1 MMIIY
6 EITAEVEENLIKS
19 YEKYMREQ
27 HIPDLMHTGNFQT
40 AEMAEISAG
49 KYRIRYAAKD
59 QETLDDYIETKAKD
73 LREDFLKHFPDG
85 VKLSREFLK
94 VLQTW

>member
-1 MMIIY
+1 MIIY

-19 YEKYMREQ
+19 YEKYMRER
-27 HIPDLMHTGNFQT
+27 HIPDLMKTGFFK
-40 AEMAEISAG
+40 ASEMGEISTG
-49 KYRIRYAAKD
+49 KYRIRYAAENQK
-59 QETLDDYIETKAKD
+59 TLDDYIETKAKD

>member
-1 MMIIY
+1 MIIY
-6 EITAEVEENLIKS
+6 EITAEVEKHLIEN
-19 YEKYMREQ
+19 YERYMRER
-27 HIPDLMHTGNFQT
+27 HINDLIKTGYFQT

-59 QETLDDYIETKAKD
+59 KKTLDEYLETSAKD
-73 LREDFLKHFPDG
+73 LREDFLKHFPEG